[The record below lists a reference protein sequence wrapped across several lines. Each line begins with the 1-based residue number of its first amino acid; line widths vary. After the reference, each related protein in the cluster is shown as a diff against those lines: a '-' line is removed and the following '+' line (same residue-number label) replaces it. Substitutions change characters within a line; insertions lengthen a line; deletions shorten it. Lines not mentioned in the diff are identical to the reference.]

1 MSSWP
6 YFMDITLG
14 LLALVYANLPK
25 MREPSNRGSRQWL
38 KIAGYTILGFGVF
51 RMLLSMRF

>member
-6 YFMDITLG
+6 HFLDITLG

-38 KIAGYTILGFGVF
+38 KIAGDTMLGFGVL

>member
-1 MSSWP
+1 MTSWP
-6 YFMDITLG
+6 YFLDISLG
-14 LLALVYANLPK
+14 LAALVYANLPK
-25 MREPSNRGSRQWL
+25 MREPSNRGSRQCL